1 MIEFSLQNSLE
12 TLNQFEYVKKMGAY
26 KPTFEGIP
34 DDYYPL
40 TACEVLKYAI
50 FVIAIIGSALG
61 MLIGFIFWAING
73 GLANY
78 ILVWSIVI
86 LLFVV
91 IMMILFFVGGKNRI
105 REEKELIEQNQKRQE
120 NMASKQK
127 Q

>member
-1 MIEFSLQNSLE
+1 LQNSLD
-12 TLNQFEYVKKMGAY
+12 TINQYEYVKKMGAY

-40 TACEVLKYAI
+40 TACEVLKYTI
-50 FVIAIIGSALG
+50 FVLAIIGSVLG
-61 MLIGFIFWAING
+61 MMIGFIFWVLKG
-73 GLANY
+73 GLADY

-86 LLFVV
+86 LLFSVL
-91 IMMILFFVGGKNRI
+91 MMILFYVGGKNRI
-105 REEKELIEQNQKRQE
+105 REEKELIEQNQKRQD